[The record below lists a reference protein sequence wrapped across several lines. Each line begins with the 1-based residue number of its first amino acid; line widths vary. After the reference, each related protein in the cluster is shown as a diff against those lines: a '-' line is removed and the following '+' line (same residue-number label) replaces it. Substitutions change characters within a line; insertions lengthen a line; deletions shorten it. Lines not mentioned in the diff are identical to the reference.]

1 MNVGG
6 EIKSSMPVR
15 IYEIAKKLNLE
26 SKFVLNKAKELGI
39 AAAKVPSSTLD
50 KITAEFLEEQLA
62 PLAKPFEA
70 PKPVEVIPVAII
82 HAPAEP
88 VPAAAPEPEPEPIPE
103 PMVAPVVTR
112 PVVTGIDAPVAE
124 KPAQSLETVKAEIP
138 QAPAAPVLTN
148 APELVE
154 SEVVAPVVAP
164 SPEVPE
170 PSVVTPMVSET
181 VAPVHPE
188 LSAPAA
194 TTAVALPAPVAAQVT
209 PPESTNPAPSP
220 VSAPAAGPA
229 PTPAPAP
236 VQTGQLVGR
245 IDLSQFGYGD
255 ARPAVSAPRRLL
267 PDRLPQSPEMIDVVR
282 PRLSQG
288 APVGHPNLVPRIRA
302 LLTKA
307 TARDSSSARVN
318 SAAPIKWVDALVSP
332 PVLVPG
338 LSPLLLVPNLP
349 PTLPPLSC
357 VRPSWCVNWR
367 SKWARSPSRSSVIS
381 CRWGSSRR

>member
-1 MNVGG
+1 VNVGG

-194 TTAVALPAPVAAQVT
+194 TTAVALPRVLIRLRL
-209 PPESTNPAPSP
+209 PS
-220 VSAPAAGPA
+220 
-229 PTPAPAP
+229 
-236 VQTGQLVGR
+236 L
-245 IDLSQFGYGD
+245 
-255 ARPAVSAPRRLL
+255 PRRRGLPQLL
-267 PDRLPQSPEMIDVVR
+267 PQP
-282 PRLSQG
+282 
-288 APVGHPNLVPRIRA
+288 
-302 LLTKA
+302 
-307 TARDSSSARVN
+307 
-318 SAAPIKWVDALVSP
+318 
-332 PVLVPG
+332 
-338 LSPLLLVPNLP
+338 
-349 PTLPPLSC
+349 
-357 VRPSWCVNWR
+357 R
-367 SKWARSPSRSSVIS
+367 SKRVSWSVASI
-381 CRWGSSRR
+381 